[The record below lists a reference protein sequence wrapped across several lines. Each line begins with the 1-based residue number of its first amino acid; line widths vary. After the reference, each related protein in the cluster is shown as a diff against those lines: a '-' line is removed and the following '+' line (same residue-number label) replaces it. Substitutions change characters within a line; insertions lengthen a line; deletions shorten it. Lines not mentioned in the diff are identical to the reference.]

1 VSCKMAFKIAVLFA
15 LVAATQAATLPR
27 AGKFLI

>member
-1 VSCKMAFKIAVLFA
+1 MAFKIAVLFA

-27 AGKFLI
+27 AGKFVI

>member
-1 VSCKMAFKIAVLFA
+1 MAFKIAVLFA